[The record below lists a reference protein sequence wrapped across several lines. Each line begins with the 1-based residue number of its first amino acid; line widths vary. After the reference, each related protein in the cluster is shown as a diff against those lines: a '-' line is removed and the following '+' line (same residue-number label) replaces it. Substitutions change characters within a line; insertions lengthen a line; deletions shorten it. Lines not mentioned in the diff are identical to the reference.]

1 MLIAGVFLKNNI
13 LLLGGSGTLGST
25 IIKSRIYPNLKYP
38 TKKKLNILN
47 KNKIINYL
55 IENKIKL
62 ILHCAAVARVKQCEL
77 NKKKAKKI
85 NINGTKNIVNAIKK
99 VNKNI
104 KLVFISSDA
113 VYSADKGN
121 NKETEKL
128 SPYNVYGKTKV
139 EGEKIVKSLRK
150 FIIIRTRFFDKKKI
164 LFKYSATNIY
174 TSAIE
179 VKKLV
184 RYISILIKKNY
195 NGIINV
201 GGPKISD
208 FKKYR
213 KYKKNLLPC
222 DKEKIFNQIK
232 FKIATDASLNL
243 NKLKKTI

>member
-1 MLIAGVFLKNNI
+1 MFLIPHTGKLKFQKINSLLIAGVFLKNNI

-77 NKKKAKKI
+77 NKKSKKI

-113 VYSADKGN
+113 VYSANKGN

-150 FIIIRTRFFDKKKI
+150 FIIIRTRF
-164 LFKYSATNIY
+164 
-174 TSAIE
+174 
-179 VKKLV
+179 
-184 RYISILIKKNY
+184 LIKKYFLN
-195 NGIINV
+195 I
-201 GGPKISD
+201 PQQ
-208 FKKYR
+208 
-213 KYKKNLLPC
+213 
-222 DKEKIFNQIK
+222 IFIHLQ
-232 FKIATDASLNL
+232 S
-243 NKLKKTI
+243 KLKN

>member
-1 MLIAGVFLKNNI
+1 M
-13 LLLGGSGTLGST
+13 
-25 IIKSRIYPNLKYP
+25 
-38 TKKKLNILN
+38 
-47 KNKIINYL
+47 

-150 FIIIRTRFFDKKKI
+150 FIIIRTRFFDKKNT
-164 LFKYSATNIY
+164 F
-174 TSAIE
+174 
-179 VKKLV
+179 
-184 RYISILIKKNY
+184 
-195 NGIINV
+195 
-201 GGPKISD
+201 
-208 FKKYR
+208 
-213 KYKKNLLPC
+213 
-222 DKEKIFNQIK
+222 
-232 FKIATDASLNL
+232 
-243 NKLKKTI
+243 